1 MMDRVERIMM
11 RSYVPAEATRRAGD
25 LLIGNTR
32 IAFEGQAWKCLLVRI
47 EEKSYGDRR

>member
-1 MMDRVERIMM
+1 MMDSVEKGVM

-32 IAFEGQAWKCLLVRI
+32 IASEVQAWKCLFARL
-47 EEKSYGDRR
+47 EEKSYGDPR